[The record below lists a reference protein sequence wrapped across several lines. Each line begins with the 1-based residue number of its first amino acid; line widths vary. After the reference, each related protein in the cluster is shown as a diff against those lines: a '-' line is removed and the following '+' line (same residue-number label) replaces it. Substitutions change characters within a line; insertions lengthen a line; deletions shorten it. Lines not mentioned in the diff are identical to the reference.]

1 MRSFFILF
9 IFLTLTLEASA
20 VNKLKQGES
29 YSGTLTKLYINSNA
43 VALPPGLWKVTERDT
58 ERGHWEFESA
68 TLKHKDGSEIY
79 LRLSKSRD
87 NQIRWLGNI
96 GWFDGCSWGTVWAKG
111 KGQVHHASKGKSY
124 WCVIKDGSW
133 ISFYNTKMARK
144 LITVIYHF
152 PSNIID
158 MNKSNAE
165 RYGKLVYEEFLKG
178 FKGKKSAD
186 LNFLSTILNKKKSS
200 SSSSSNYNDLILY
213 PNSVICNR
221 ATKNDGSWDYRTS
234 GSIKAVDTA
243 KSRNLSL
250 ENCSKLTGRKSSLVP
265 TEEKEESTIEQKLKK
280 LKKLLSDGLIAQEDY
295 NKKKAEYLE
304 NF

>member
-133 ISFYNTKMARK
+133 
-144 LITVIYHF
+144 
-152 PSNIID
+152 
-158 MNKSNAE
+158 
-165 RYGKLVYEEFLKG
+165 
-178 FKGKKSAD
+178 
-186 LNFLSTILNKKKSS
+186 
-200 SSSSSNYNDLILY
+200 
-213 PNSVICNR
+213 
-221 ATKNDGSWDYRTS
+221 DYRTS

-250 ENCSKLTGRKSSLVP
+250 ENCSKLTGRKNSMA
-265 TEEKEESTIEQKLKK
+265 TEEEKEESTIEQKLQK
-280 LKKLLSDGLIAQEDY
+280 LKKLLSDGLISQEDY
-295 NKKKAEYLE
+295 DKKKDEYLKDY
-304 NF
+304 